1 MKKFIC
7 MGILVLM
14 VVFSA
19 VPAYAAD
26 GTKNEAKKG
35 VITPQFTYI
44 SMLNPGLSIN
54 SSGKATCVGIVTLY
68 DDSHSVD
75 LTVSLQK
82 STGSGW
88 STIKAW
94 TVSGTGVAGAET
106 EQYYYVVSGTYRVS
120 ATAKVYNASG
130 SLLETQTLYSAT
142 VTY

>member
-1 MKKFIC
+1 MKRFIC
-7 MGILVLM
+7 IGIFVLM
-14 VVFSA
+14 AVFSA

-26 GTKNEAKKG
+26 GTKKEAKKG
-35 VITPQFTYI
+35 VVTPQFTYI
-44 SMLNPGLSIN
+44 SMLNPGLSIS

-82 STGSGW
+82 STSSGW

-94 TVSGTGVAGAET
+94 TVSGTGTAGAET
-106 EQYYYVVSGTYRVS
+106 EQYYYVVSGTYRVA

-130 SLLETQTLYSAT
+130 SLLETQTVYSAT